1 MSSSTPTHK
10 ENIASWKAKLQ
21 AEKLRVELATAR
33 QPGINVIL
41 PPIVEGVLPD
51 LPDPQLPGDHVNLLR
66 AEKTHEDLAII
77 IPYVPLPNLSS
88 VISGSWDGNETVVT
102 RVTVPANSAVA
113 DQVVHLSQTALRTS
127 GVHTFIGKVE
137 NLVIGSD
144 TTAPYTITIDHDR
157 PNFGNSLAPVAFPQ
171 EVLDGITDEYLTLN
185 GGITGDVQRW
195 LDIARNDRV
204 EFHWTR
210 VTALGTEDDAGIIV
224 DTQIIT
230 DPALPITVTV
240 PATVIRQQLEGT
252 FVLWYQVFDRAGN
265 DNAQL
270 TALQPKLQVLLTPL
284 PDFHGELLTLEKA
297 SGATGPLTRE
307 DLYLQA
313 GLKLPVYAPF
323 IAGDQAQVFWDNM
336 TVPAF
341 VYPLVTDNAL
351 IPLPYSV
358 VSSTGQDGTNIAVR
372 VKVVR
377 AQSNSGTF
385 TNTIRVDYDLAVP
398 GPDFP
403 PGEPGPENS
412 LLNLVRVKSASWQ
425 NAADDNKLLPGDEG
439 RDATADVV
447 LIDGFTAN
455 AHFLALMWPGIEEAV
470 DVQPITNAAVGQVI
484 TFDIP
489 WQFILEGTF
498 GPAVPVLYRVISGA
512 PADGYQQ
519 SRPTPV
525 DSQLGGIFDLPPLS
539 VTGQPIVQFPSTTPF
554 PAYVVRCND
563 RYWEG
568 FGLTI
573 PPANGKW
580 GVGAKFTATFQV
592 YDVLDSGGTAGATE
606 TVPTPPYEATLSDV
620 VNGFNYPVVF
630 STLLRASTMLRIE
643 VKYNIDNAGQTGSS
657 DVVNFVMV
665 NLDGGGNTCVPTP

>member
-21 AEKLRVELATAR
+21 AEKRRIELATAR
-33 QPGINVIL
+33 QPGINQVL
-41 PPIVEGVLPD
+41 PPIVEGVLPN
-51 LPDPQLPGDHVNLLR
+51 LPDPPLPGDHFNLLS
-66 AEKTHEDLAII
+66 AEKTHQDLPII
-77 IPYVPLPNLSS
+77 IPYVSHPTVAST
-88 VISGSWDGNETVVT
+88 ISGTWDGNDTVVT
-102 RVTVPANSAVA
+102 RVTIPAGRPVE
-113 DQVVHLSQTALRTS
+113 DQVVVLSQTALRES

-137 NLVIGSD
+137 NFVTGD
-144 TTAPYTITIDHDR
+144 DVTAPYTITIDHDR
-157 PNFGNSLAPVAFPQ
+157 PNFGNSLAPVVFSQ
-171 EVLDGITDEYLTLN
+171 EVLDGITDEYLTQHN
-185 GGITGDVQRW
+185 GITGNVQRW
-195 LDIARNDRV
+195 LDIARDDRI

-210 VTALGTEDDAGIIV
+210 VTALGTKDDAGIIV

-230 DPALPITVTV
+230 DPTLPITVTV
-240 PATVIRQQLEGT
+240 PATLIRAQLEGT

-265 DNAQL
+265 DNAQM

-297 SGATGPLTRE
+297 STGTLLTRE

-313 GLKLPVYAPF
+313 GLKLPVYSPF
-323 IAGDQAQVFWDNM
+323 ITGDQAQVYWDNM

-341 VYPLVTDNAL
+341 VYSLVTDSAL

-358 VSSTGQDGTNIAVR
+358 VSSTGQDGTNIQVR

-377 AQSNSGTF
+377 AQSNVGTY
-385 TNTIRVDYDLAVP
+385 TNSIRVDYDLAAP

-412 LLNLVRVKSASWQ
+412 RLNRVRVKSASWQ
-425 NAADDNKLLPGDEG
+425 SAADDNKLLPGDEG
-439 RDATADVV
+439 EDATADVA
-447 LIDGFTAN
+447 LIAGFTAN
-455 AHFLALMWPGIEEAV
+455 AHFLALMWPGIDEPV

-498 GPAVPVLYRVISGA
+498 GPAVLVYYKVITDN

-519 SRPTPV
+519 SRTTLV
-525 DSQLGGIFDLPPLS
+525 DSQLGGIVDLPLPS
-539 VTGQPIVQFPSTTPF
+539 VTGRPIEQFPSATPF
-554 PAYVVRCND
+554 STYIVRCND

-568 FGLTI
+568 FGLSI

-606 TVPTPPYEATLSDV
+606 TVPTPPYEATLGDV
-620 VNGFNYPVVF
+620 VNGFSYPVVF
-630 STLLRASTMLRIE
+630 SDLLRASTMLRIE

-657 DVVNFVMV
+657 GVINLVMV